1 MKLFTKKDWQHSMTV
16 ALFQSWSTV
25 LPTNGNRWMLW
36 VILPMGMILT
46 MWASWWCMHD
56 TLYRWLFTSGQ
67 GWKGVNHSTYAKCSG
82 GWLFIGNKSRCTAG
96 LMLKTAWTCATQWA
110 DGLSAVGM
118 LSGMRSP
125 WTPLTPSFLL
135 WTSISDPGGCSRA
148 LLECLVMCYSNVV
161 IVTWVYV
168 SVLLCSTLIPLQS
181 IMEYHHN
188 QLKCTTLLPQYSIKT
203 HNSDTMLIQDKMYWS
218 TEH

>member
-46 MWASWWCMHD
+46 IWALWWCMHD

-82 GWLFIGNKSRCTAG
+82 GWLFIGNKSHCTAG
-96 LMLKTAWTCATQWA
+96 LMLKTAWTCAMRWA
-110 DGLSAVGM
+110 DGLSAVGRCSERHEITLNPSNTL
-118 LSGMRSP
+118 LSAVNKNHVKSASN
-125 WTPLTPSFLL
+125 SF
-135 WTSISDPGGCSRA
+135 WWCIATAANNAGG
-148 LLECLVMCYSNVV
+148 LDMY
-161 IVTWVYV
+161 YV
-168 SVLLCSTLIPLQS
+168 SYWFMVPVGTGLQEFDAM
-181 IMEYHHN
+181 IRGDRG
-188 QLKCTTLLPQYSIKT
+188 KG
-203 HNSDTMLIQDKMYWS
+203 
-218 TEH
+218 